1 MIFMIRILI
10 LCLCAFSSLH
20 AQQIPGSEIYLFD
33 LKNGKNEVVLS
44 NPKNI
49 TNHPGYDNQPF
60 FHPDKPLL
68 YFTSAN
74 EDSRTD
80 IIEYNLKTSVSK
92 KITNTTEREYS
103 PTVTPD
109 KKFISCIIQ
118 RDNGAQD
125 LGKYPIEGGVPEVI
139 INSLTVGYHAWLDNN
154 TLYVF
159 VLGEPPTLHRY
170 LVSEKRDEVIE
181 SNIGRSIHKVPGSKK
196 ISFVHKATP
205 EKWTIKT
212 IEGNATAQ
220 EIGETLTAREDL
232 AWTPDGKLI
241 MSNGEKFF
249 IAEPALPLNWKE
261 IKLDST
267 LKLKG
272 ITRLAVSNDGTMVA
286 VVVSE

>member
-10 LCLCAFSSLH
+10 LSLCAFTSIH

-33 LKNGKNEVVLS
+33 LKNEKGEVVLS

-68 YFTSAN
+68 YFTYAN

-80 IIEYNLKTSVSK
+80 IIEYNLKKGTSK
-92 KITNTTEREYS
+92 KITNTSEREYS

-125 LGKYPIEGGVPEVI
+125 LGKYPIEGGTAEI
-139 INSLTVGYHAWLDNN
+139 IVNSLTVGYHAWADNN
-154 TLYVF
+154 TLYIF
-159 VLGEPPTLHRY
+159 VLGEPLTLHRY
-170 LVSEKRDEVIE
+170 SISEKKDEVIE
-181 SNIGRSIHKVPGSKK
+181 SNIGRSIHKVPGKTK
-196 ISFVHKATP
+196 ISFVHKATSD
-205 EKWTIKT
+205 KWIIKT
-212 IEGNATAQ
+212 IEGNVPAQ
-220 EIGETLTAREDL
+220 EIGETLTTREDL

-249 IAEPALPLNWKE
+249 IADPTFPLNWKE
-261 IKLDST
+261 IKLNSS
-267 LKLKG
+267 LELKG
-272 ITRLAVSNDGTMVA
+272 VTRLAVSNDGTRLA